1 MDAKLCPTDLENMTK
16 EIEMTIC
23 QIMTY
28 NVNEQKNDDIRR
40 WQKIVSTV
48 DGWNRG
54 VGFDLSWHSQKEGLK
69 TKPVILPVFY
79 AVINKGNRRDET
91 DLQVNCFLSA

>member
-1 MDAKLCPTDLENMTK
+1 
-16 EIEMTIC
+16 MTIC

-48 DGWNRG
+48 NGWNRG
-54 VGFDLSWHSQKEGLK
+54 VGFDLSWHSQKEGLQ
-69 TKPVILPVFY
+69 TKSVILPVFY

-91 DLQVNCFLSA
+91 DLQVN